1 MSARVAFL
9 GTGTMGAPMAR
20 NLARHGHDV
29 VAWNRT
35 PEKARALVDDGVAT
49 ADRPQDAVDGCD
61 VVITMLADGR
71 AVEDVMSQSAVVDA
85 LPASAVW
92 LQMSTVGV
100 PAGERLGQLA
110 ATHAIS
116 YVAAPVVGSL
126 GPAIE
131 GTLVVL
137 ASGDAALRARCD
149 DVLAAMSSR
158 TLWLDTAG
166 ASDKLK
172 VVVNAWFMA
181 LVAAVGEV
189 VALAE
194 HLGVPATDFLD
205 ATDDC
210 GVAAIYSSFCARAM
224 AAREFSVQ
232 FPLKLAAKDAGLALE
247 STGDLQLPVLRATHE
262 QFTRAEE
269 RGHGNQDWSAV
280 IFGALPG

>member
-1 MSARVAFL
+1 
-9 GTGTMGAPMAR
+9 MGAPMAR

-35 PEKARALVDDGVAT
+35 PAKALVLRDDGVRT
-49 ADRPQDAVDGCD
+49 ADRPQDAVSGCE

-71 AVEDVMSQSAVVDA
+71 AVEDVMAQSAVVDA
-85 LPASAVW
+85 LPADAVW

-100 PAGERLGQLA
+100 PAGERLAGLA

-126 GPAIE
+126 GPAVD
-131 GTLVVL
+131 GALVVL
-137 ASGDAALRARCD
+137 ASGDAALRPRCD
-149 DVLAAMSSR
+149 DVLAAMSTR
-158 TLWLDTAG
+158 TLWLDTTG

-194 HLGVPATDFLD
+194 HLDVSVADFLD

-224 AAREFSVQ
+224 ADREFAVQ
-232 FPLKLAAKDAGLALE
+232 FPLRLAAKDAGLAQE
-247 STGDLQLPVLRATHE
+247 STGDLHLPLLRATHE
-262 QFTRAEE
+262 QFTRADE
-269 RGHGNQDWSAV
+269 RGHGEEDWSAV
-280 IFGALPG
+280 ILGALPA